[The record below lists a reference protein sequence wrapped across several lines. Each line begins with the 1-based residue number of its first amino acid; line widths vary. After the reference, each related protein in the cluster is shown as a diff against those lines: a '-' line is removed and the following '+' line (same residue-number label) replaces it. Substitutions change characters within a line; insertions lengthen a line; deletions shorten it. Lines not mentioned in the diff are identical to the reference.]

1 MSKRIRGITIEIDG
15 NVGPLGKALASVDK
29 QTKDLQAELR
39 DVDRLLKLDPKST
52 ELLTQKKK
60 LLADAVGASAER
72 LATLK
77 TAQEQAARA
86 FAEGKIG
93 EDQYRAIQREVIDAT
108 NKLGD
113 MEKQLIEINNQ
124 FKRAGEQIGKF
135 GEGISN
141 AGAKMAPL
149 SGVAAGAIAGIVGM
163 AVNAGAAADD
173 LNTLARQTGLTTETI
188 QKFQHASGLVDV
200 PLETLT
206 GSLGKLTRTMGTA
219 QEGNK
224 QTSAAFE
231 QLGITITDETGK
243 LRDNEAVFHE
253 VIAALGGM
261 ENETERNIL
270 AMALMGKS
278 ATDLNPL
285 ILGGADA
292 LKQIGEEAAAAGLI
306 LSQDTLDGL
315 NQFNDVLDTTKAQL
329 GATGAVIAAE
339 FGAVLLPLIQDL
351 AKWVQELA
359 TRFRALDEDTA
370 KIILVV
376 LAAVAALA
384 PFLII
389 LGKVVAAV
397 GAITSAIGALTAAAA
412 AAKLSV
418 GAFIV
423 VKALLL
429 AKVIAVIA
437 ILAALVAGI
446 VLLVRNFDTIRATVS
461 TFVTDALARLGEMGT
476 RAREIVASMRDS
488 LVGIFA
494 NLVTRAREVL
504 AGVVDAI
511 TAPFRRAQEAVSGIM
526 STVAAALQRINPFAR
541 SSPSLVDNV
550 RAGVQAISAEY
561 SKLERLALP
570 AVAAMSVPTTGASAT
585 QAAAAHQGPLF
596 TVQGMTVRSDNDI
609 DTISR
614 QLYRHIQTGM
624 RARGGK

>member
-29 QTKDLQAELR
+29 QTRDLQGELR
-39 DVDRLLKLDPKST
+39 DVDRLLKLDPKNT

-60 LLADAVGASAER
+60 LLADAVGVSAER

-108 NKLGD
+108 GKLEA
-113 MEKQLIEINNQ
+113 MEKQLIDVNNR
-124 FKRAGEQIGKF
+124 FKQGAEKIGKF
-135 GEGISN
+135 GESVSD
-141 AGAKMAPL
+141 AGQRMAPL
-149 SGVAAGAIAGIVGM
+149 SGIAAGAVAGIVGL

-173 LNTLARQTGLTTETI
+173 LNTLARQTGLSTETL
-188 QKFQHASGLVDV
+188 QKFQHASGLIDV

-206 GSLGKLTRTMGTA
+206 GSLGKLTRAMGTA

-224 QTSAAFE
+224 QTEAAFAR
-231 QLGITITDETGK
+231 LGVTITDETGK
-243 LRDNEAVFHE
+243 LRDNEAVFHDI
-253 VIAALGGM
+253 IAALGGV

-292 LKQIGEEAAAAGLI
+292 LKTIGEEAAAAGLI

-339 FGAVLLPLIQDL
+339 FGAVLLPIIQDL
-351 AKWVQELA
+351 AKWVQDLA

-389 LGKVVAAV
+389 LGKVIAV
-397 GAITSAIGALTAAAA
+397 VSAITAAIGALTAAAA

-429 AKVIAVIA
+429 AKVIAIIA

-446 VLLVRNFDTIRATVS
+446 VWLIQNFDNARASVA
-461 TFVTDALARLGEMGT
+461 TFVTEALTRLGEMGT
-476 RAREIVASMRDS
+476 RAREIVTTMRDN
-488 LVGIFA
+488 LVNTFA
-494 NLVTRAREVL
+494 NIVTRAREVL
-504 AGVVDAI
+504 AGVVEAI

-526 STVAAALQRINPFAR
+526 GTVAAALQRINPFAR

-561 SKLERLALP
+561 AKLERLTLP
-570 AVAAMSVPTTGASAT
+570 TVAAMVTPAT
-585 QAAAAHQGPLF
+585 RGLAPRTISPAHQGPLF
-596 TVQGMTVRSDNDI
+596 SVQNMTVRSDADI
-609 DTISR
+609 EDISR
-614 QLYRHIQTGM
+614 QLYRHIQTN
-624 RARGGK
+624 RR